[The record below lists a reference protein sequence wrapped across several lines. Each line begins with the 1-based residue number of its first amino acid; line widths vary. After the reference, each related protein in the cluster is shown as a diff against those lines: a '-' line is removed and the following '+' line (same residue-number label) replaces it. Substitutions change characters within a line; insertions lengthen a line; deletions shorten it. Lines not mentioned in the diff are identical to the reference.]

1 MGVRRYTPMGDTPK
15 SMEDLVMPKKIVPL
29 TDIKVK
35 ATKPS
40 TKPLK
45 LFDGGGLFLFI
56 APTGGKMWRLKY
68 RFKRK
73 ALGLGGIP
81 RRGFKRGPQ
90 KAGRSQRTTCH
101 GQ

>member
-1 MGVRRYTPMGDTPK
+1 MPLSDISVRN
-15 SMEDLVMPKKIVPL
+15 
-29 TDIKVK
+29 
-35 ATKPS
+35 AKPQQ
-40 TKPLK
+40 KPAK

-81 RRGFKRGPQ
+81 MTLPPKSMPL
-90 KAGRSQRTTCH
+90 KS
-101 GQ
+101 